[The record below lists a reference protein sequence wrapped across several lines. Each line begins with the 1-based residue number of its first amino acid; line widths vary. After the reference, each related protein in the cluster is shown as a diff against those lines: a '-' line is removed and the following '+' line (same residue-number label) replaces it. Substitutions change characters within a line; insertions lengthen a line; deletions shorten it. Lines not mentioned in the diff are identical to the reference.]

1 MRNTIAI
8 AEKELK
14 AYFASPIAYVVTA
27 AFLAVM
33 GYLFAVILGF
43 GRQASLR
50 FVFQNMSIILLLIAP
65 ALTMRLLAEEQ
76 RTGTIELL
84 LTAPLRDV
92 EVVLGKFLA
101 SLALLGVML
110 GLTLYYPLLLGLYGK
125 PDWGPIATGYLG
137 VLLLGAGCL
146 AVGLFTS
153 TLTQNQII
161 AAVLGMGLLLL
172 LWVIGGAGQ
181 LVGGPVGDILRYLDI
196 PNHFNDFTRGIVD
209 SRDVIYY
216 LSLSVSGLFLA
227 VVSLQSR
234 RWR

>member
-27 AFLAVM
+27 AFLAVL

-65 ALTMRLLAEEQ
+65 ALTMRLFAEEQ

-84 LTAPLRDV
+84 LTAPVRDV

-110 GLTLYYPLLLGLYGK
+110 GLTLYYPFLLGIYGK

-137 VLLLGAGCL
+137 ALLLGAGCL

-153 TLTQNQII
+153 SLTQNQII

-181 LVGGPVGDILRYLDI
+181 LVGGPVGSILRYIDI
-196 PNHFNDFTRGIVD
+196 PDHFNDFTRGIMD

-216 LSLSVSGLFLA
+216 LSLMVSGLFLS